1 MARGPLAGTSGPG
14 KYSKRT
20 DGMRLPSSEY
30 GEGVETAEIQ
40 SGAPMAR
47 TQGSAN
53 QQLRKAP
60 TPVIP
65 LDAPTQRPEEPLTA
79 GVDFG
84 SGPGSSALMMNQTMD
99 STEDRDR
106 LLSYLP
112 ALEVA
117 AQNPKASQAFRNY
130 VRILR
135 AQLL

>member
-30 GEGVETAEIQ
+30 GEGVETAAIQ
-40 SGAPMAR
+40 SGAPMAK
-47 TQGSAN
+47 TAGPAQ

-60 TPVIP
+60 VQVVP
-65 LDAPTQRPEEPLTA
+65 LDAPTQMPEEPVTTGA
-79 GVDFG
+79 DFG
-84 SGPGSSALMMNQTMD
+84 PGPGSSVLMMNQNMD
-99 STEDRDR
+99 TGEDRNR

-130 VRILR
+130 VRMLR

>member
-47 TQGSAN
+47 TQGSAE

-60 TPVIP
+60 TTVVP

-84 SGPGSSALMMNQTMD
+84 PGPGSSALMMNQSMD
-99 STEDRDR
+99 STEDKDR